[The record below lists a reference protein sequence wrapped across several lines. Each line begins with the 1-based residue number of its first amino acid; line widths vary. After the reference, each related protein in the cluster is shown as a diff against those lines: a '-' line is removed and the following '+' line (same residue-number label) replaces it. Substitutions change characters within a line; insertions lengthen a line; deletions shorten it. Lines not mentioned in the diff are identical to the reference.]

1 MFARHFLKR
10 LIIFLPGLVRP
21 MTDHFALYKGAV
33 VIIIIIIII
42 IIIGSSPQSA
52 GVLSYSEAGFEVFR
66 PAGATRCTDGVKFS
80 KTIYAV
86 LDI

>member
-1 MFARHFLKR
+1 
-10 LIIFLPGLVRP
+10 

-80 KTIYAV
+80 MEVASSMPNFTRIGATIGV
-86 LDI
+86 